1 MLAIS
6 PALAVA
12 LLLPQ
17 ELPHRDGY
25 PVSTGAPIRYVES
38 STGLGTPALDGG
50 NTEVEL
56 GDVDG
61 DGNVDLVSV
70 GDHGSPFVNT
80 QEHGVMVWFGD
91 GRGAWSVFQLGN
103 FGYGG
108 VALGD
113 VDGDGRMDVGY
124 GIHHAYASVDLGDQ
138 LLEVALG
145 DGTGRAWTAW
155 DDGLATHGQTWGM
168 SGTDFAD
175 VDNDGDLDVGAISF
189 GCCDGLHVYL
199 NQGDGTWVR
208 SFGFLGGNSN
218 QLFLFADVDNDGNA
232 DIVAAHRNGGV
243 LLGDGAGGFTRG
255 DAGLVLG
262 SSGMSGFSAGD
273 ADGDGALELCRV
285 NGGGGVELW
294 RYAGAGTW
302 QKLATVGLPAAGPFQ
317 ATALAD
323 MNDDGALDV
332 VAFGRG
338 AGVVFARA
346 PDGSF
351 APAARFETPSPGTA
365 TTLRAGVDADHN
377 GLADIVVVADEGSG
391 FSSRNTLRFLREASV
406 PASLRVSLVQP
417 GANRVLRAGAVC
429 FVDWRSAVPAGA
441 ASTVDLELSRSG
453 PAGPFV
459 PLAAGLPDNGRWQW
473 RVPAE
478 ISEDCRLRIT
488 VMSGAQSAR
497 ALSARFAIR

>member
-1 MLAIS
+1 MLAS
-6 PALAVA
+6 VSALACA
-12 LLLPQ
+12 LLVPQ
-17 ELPHRDGY
+17 EPQHHDGHAL
-25 PVSTGAPIRYVES
+25 STGAPIRYFES
-38 STGLGTPALDGG
+38 SAGLGTPSLDGG

-91 GRGAWSVFQLGN
+91 GRGTWSVFQLGN

-113 VDGDGRMDVGY
+113 ADGDGRMDVGY
-124 GIHHAYASVDLGDQ
+124 GIHHAYSSVDLGDQ
-138 LLEVALG
+138 LLEVARG

-155 DDGLATHGQTWGM
+155 DDGLAVHGQSYGM

-218 QLFLFADVDNDGNA
+218 QQLLFADVDADGNA
-232 DIVAAHRNGGV
+232 DIVAAHQNGGV
-243 LLGDGAGGFTRG
+243 FLGDGAGGFVRA

-262 SSGMSGFSAGD
+262 QGGMSGFSVGD
-273 ADGDGALELCRV
+273 IDGDGVLELCRV
-285 NGGGGVELW
+285 NAGGGVELW
-294 RYAGAGTW
+294 RYAGAGAW
-302 QKLATVGLPAAGPFQ
+302 QKRVTVGLPATGPFQ

-323 MNDDGALDV
+323 MNDDGAVDV
-332 VAFGRG
+332 VAYGRG

-346 PDGSF
+346 PGGAF
-351 APAARFETPSPGTA
+351 VVAARFETPAPGTA
-365 TTLRAGVDADHN
+365 VALRAGIDADHN
-377 GLADIVVVADEGSG
+377 GLPDIVVVDDEGAG
-391 FSSRNTLRFLREASV
+391 ANGRNALHFFREASV
-406 PASLRVSLVQP
+406 ATSLRASIVQP

-429 FVDWRSAVPAGA
+429 FVDWHSAVPGGV
-441 ASTVDLELSRSG
+441 ASRVDLELSSRG

-459 PLAAGLPDNGRWQW
+459 AIASALPDNGRYQW

-478 ISEDCRLRIT
+478 VSSDCRLRIT
-488 VMSGAQSAR
+488 VTAGAQAAR
-497 ALSARFAIR
+497 ALSERFAIR